1 MFKTGIDLLI
11 VSRDANL
18 WKKLYTTY
26 VRPQLEY
33 AIPVWTPYMHKDID
47 CLEKIQHRA
56 TKIPHSLKSLQ
67 YPQRCVEMGLTSLT
81 KRRDRGDLIQMFK
94 FETGIEV
101 INWHNQPLRIPPLYS
116 HRERF
121 HREVV
126 RNCEP
131 RHQFFNNR
139 VTTLW
144 NTLPDTVVQA
154 RTLNE
159 FKNRL
164 DSYYSLS
171 STVLSTRCIL
181 CA

>member
-1 MFKTGIDLLI
+1 ML
-11 VSRDANL
+11 
-18 WKKLYTTY
+18 
-26 VRPQLEY
+26 
-33 AIPVWTPYMHKDID
+33 
-47 CLEKIQHRA
+47 
-56 TKIPHSLKSLQ
+56 
-67 YPQRCVEMGLTSLT
+67 
-81 KRRDRGDLIQMFK
+81 K
-94 FETGIEV
+94 FENDIEV
-101 INWHNQPLRIPPLYS
+101 INWHNHPLRIPPLYS

-126 RNCEP
+126 RNGEP

-144 NTLPDTVVQA
+144 NTRPDTVVQA
-154 RTLNE
+154 RTVNE

-164 DSYYSLS
+164 DSYHSLS

>member
-1 MFKTGIDLLI
+1 MEEAVHNVRTPTTWICGPSLEPVYAQRHWLPRKDSAPSNQDPSLAQVIAISTTMWRNGSDFIDEKT
-11 VSRDANL
+11 R
-18 WKKLYTTY
+18 
-26 VRPQLEY
+26 
-33 AIPVWTPYMHKDID
+33 
-47 CLEKIQHRA
+47 
-56 TKIPHSLKSLQ
+56 
-67 YPQRCVEMGLTSLT
+67 
-81 KRRDRGDLIQMFK
+81 RGDLIQMFK

-154 RTLNE
+154 RTVSEL
-159 FKNRL
+159 KNRM
-164 DSYYSLS
+164 DSYQKIHAF
-171 STVLSTRCIL
+171 IL
-181 CA
+181 